1 VFMAVGGIVH
11 KILTNV
17 SQKIPYN
24 ELFTKWVAPVCST
37 ERPARSP
44 FHFKFSRHTDRT
56 CQDGADEDMDFPS
69 IVLITSDVS
78 TAPEGQQITPLLLD
92 QKHAG
97 IQTNYS
103 GLWLLNQVFWIK
115 LKGESHMALLKV
127 HTRACL

>member
-1 VFMAVGGIVH
+1 
-11 KILTNV
+11 
-17 SQKIPYN
+17 
-24 ELFTKWVAPVCST
+24 
-37 ERPARSP
+37 
-44 FHFKFSRHTDRT
+44 
-56 CQDGADEDMDFPS
+56 MDFPS

-78 TAPEGQQITPLLLD
+78 TAPEGQQISLLLLD

-127 HTRACL
+127 HMRACL